1 MTKNPTFKTYSKEEI
16 LHKAWAVQLTSVPTI
31 LKEID
36 IEWECLE
43 SLEEE
48 MFENTDRTGVSGNS
62 QWGLDAGHH
71 QGGWDPS
78 FGVQSSWDGKTR
90 VGSESEREVR
100 LRHSN
105 FRH

>member
-1 MTKNPTFKTYSKEEI
+1 MSKNPAFKTYSKEEI
-16 LHKAWAVQLTSVPTI
+16 LHKAWAMQLTSVPTI

-36 IEWECLE
+36 VEQECLE

-48 MFENTDRTGVSGNS
+48 MFKNTEWTGVSENF

-71 QGGWDPS
+71 QGGWDTL
-78 FGVQSSWDGKTR
+78 FGVWPSWDGKKR
-90 VGSESEREVR
+90 AGSESEWEVK
-100 LRHSN
+100 LHHSS